1 MSRIDQA
8 WRRASGSLNQNP
20 EPELPA
26 ERGEQTEDAA
36 LQRYARETA
45 ARAPIEPPVPP
56 PHRTIVAPRLPRPRQ
71 FGRPQVTF
79 DRKLVVNEKAEPRA
93 VQQYRRLA
101 GALEEVQGQR
111 RLKAL
116 MITSASACD
125 GKTLT
130 SANLALT
137 FSETRGKRVLL
148 IDGDV
153 RQPSIH
159 TLFRLPN
166 TTGLSHVL
174 RSDHGDVSFSQVT
187 ANLSVL
193 TAGQPDLNTMSA
205 LTSDRMQDLVEQ
217 FASQFDWVL
226 IDAAPVGFMVD
237 SSLLARITGAVVFVI
252 GAESTPYPLVQRAL
266 YALGPEFVVGTVL
279 NRVADDCIQGM

>member
-45 ARAPIEPPVPP
+45 ARAPIEPPVLS

-93 VQQYRRLA
+93 VEQYRRLA
-101 GALEEVQGQR
+101 AALEEIQGQR

-130 SANLALT
+130 SANLGLT

-153 RQPSIH
+153 RRPSIH
-159 TLFRLPN
+159 TLFRVPN
-166 TTGLSHVL
+166 TSGLSHVL
-174 RSDHGDVSFSQVT
+174 RSDHGDVSFSQIT

-193 TAGQPDLNTMSA
+193 TAGEPDLNTMSA

-217 FASQFDWVL
+217 FAGQFDWVL
-226 IDAAPVGFMVD
+226 IDAAPVGFMAD
-237 SSLLARITGAVVFVI
+237 SPLLARITGAVLFVI

-279 NRVADDCIQGM
+279 NRVADDYIQGM